1 MRHHFPVPFPVRA
14 EAVHPGPP
22 TPTCTAPMTF
32 PRAAGVL
39 LHPTSLPGAMGIGDL
54 GPDAHRFLDF
64 MADAGLKIWQMLPVG
79 PTGYGDSPYQ
89 CFSAFAGNALLIHL
103 PGADDTTFPPHT
115 VEFEHVIPYK
125 RQRLHALMSQY
136 VPDPRYHAF
145 VAANTDWLPDYALFM
160 ALKEAHGGVE
170 WTKWEPG
177 AARREPSAMAS
188 WRAKLATTIT
198 RYQVEQFYFFT
209 QFHALK
215 RAAKERGI
223 ELMGDLPIY
232 VAHDSADVWAN
243 RECFMLDEDGHKLVQ
258 AGVPPDYFSATG
270 QCWGNPIYNWEAL
283 KKTGYAWW
291 VRRMRAAFQMFDSVR
306 LDHFRGFEAYWEV
319 PGSAV
324 TAEKGRWVKGP
335 GADLFVAI
343 EAQLG
348 KLPIVAE
355 NLGLITPEVEG
366 LREQFGFPG
375 MSILQFAFGGD
386 GQAHEFKPHNF
397 PRDRVA
403 YTGTHDNDTTVGWW
417 TSTGESDSTRTA
429 DEVTREKQYALDY
442 LGTDG
447 SEMNWTL
454 IRVGLASVANT
465 VLIPLQDILGTG
477 SDTRMNTPGKSSG
490 NWAFRFSW
498 DMLTPAMTARL
509 RTMVKIYDR

>member
-1 MRHHFPVPFPVRA
+1 
-14 EAVHPGPP
+14 
-22 TPTCTAPMTF
+22 MTF

-39 LHPTSLPGAMGIGDL
+39 LHPTSLPGTDGIGDL

-64 MADAGLKIWQMLPVG
+64 MAESGLTIWQMLPLG

-89 CFSAFAGNALLIHL
+89 CFSAFAGNPMLIYVAG
-103 PGADDTTFPPHT
+103 GAPTAFPEHE
-115 VEFEHVIPYK
+115 VEWEHVLPYK
-125 RQRLHALMSQY
+125 RARLRAALAAY
-136 VPDPRYHAF
+136 TPDDRFHAF
-145 VAANTDWLPDYALFM
+145 VRANIPWLPDYALFM
-160 ALKEAHGGVE
+160 ALKEAHDGVE
-170 WTKWEPG
+170 WTRWETG
-177 AARREPSAMAS
+177 AAQREPAALAA
-188 WRAKLATTIT
+188 WRTKLADSI
-198 RYQVEQFYFFT
+198 RMYEVEQYFFFT

-215 RAAKERGI
+215 AAAKERDI

-270 QCWGNPIYNWEAL
+270 QCWGNPIYNWDAL
-283 KKTGYAWW
+283 KQTGYAWW
-291 VRRMRAAFQMFDSVR
+291 VRRMRAAFEMFDSVR

-319 PGSAV
+319 PGDAV
-324 TAEKGRWVKGP
+324 TAERGQWVNGP
-335 GADLFVAI
+335 GADLFIAI
-343 EAQLG
+343 ETALG

-355 NLGLITPEVEG
+355 NLGLITPEVEA
-366 LREQFGFPG
+366 LREQFHFPG

-397 PRDRVA
+397 PRERVV
-403 YTGTHDNDTTVGWW
+403 YTGTHDNDTTMGWW
-417 TSTGESDSTRTA
+417 TSTGLADSTRTSE
-429 DEVTREKQYALDY
+429 EVGREKQYALDY

-465 VLIPLQDILGTG
+465 VLIPMQDILGLG
-477 SDTRMNTPGKSSG
+477 SETRMNKPGSQAG

-498 DMLTPAMTARL
+498 DQVTPDITTRL
-509 RTMVKIYDR
+509 RAMVDIYDR

>member
-1 MRHHFPVPFPVRA
+1 
-14 EAVHPGPP
+14 
-22 TPTCTAPMTF
+22 
-32 PRAAGVL
+32 
-39 LHPTSLPGAMGIGDL
+39 MGIGDL
-54 GPDAHRFLDF
+54 GPDAHKFLDF
-64 MADAGLKIWQMLPVG
+64 MAESGLKIWQMLPVG

-103 PGADDTTFPPHT
+103 PGPDSTNFPSDT

-125 RQRLHALMSQY
+125 RQRLLDVMASY

-145 VAANTDWLPDYALFM
+145 VAANTDWLPDYSLFM

-177 AARREPSAMAS
+177 AARREPAAMAS
-188 WRAKLATTIT
+188 WRARLATSIT

-215 RAAKERGI
+215 SAAKERGI
-223 ELMGDLPIY
+223 ELMGDLPIS

-243 RECFMLDEDGHKLVQ
+243 RECFMLDDDGNKLVQ

-270 QCWGNPIYNWEAL
+270 QCWGNPIYNWDAL
-283 KKTGYAWW
+283 KQTGSSWW

-343 EAQLG
+343 ESALG

-417 TSTGESDSTRTA
+417 TSTGESDSTRTS
-429 DEVTREKQYALDY
+429 DEVAREKQYALDY

-498 DMLTPAMTARL
+498 DMLTPAMTTRL
-509 RTMVKIYDR
+509 RTMVDIYDR